1 MVDDIESKASV
12 FVNIS
17 TKSLITRFQLPMTNM
32 HHLIQIES
40 LGNLASL
47 PLNCLTHSHT
57 AQHNDSI
64 DCCALT
70 YKLTDRTL
78 AILLLFFILYYYYY
92 CGAALC
98 YFAELIGTSNFIR
111 NFNIHLTKKKW
122 SLFRSIPLLV
132 KMLLKRKQP
141 LE

>member
-1 MVDDIESKASV
+1 MKNPKKSHVQHMQIFNKISILVDDIESKASV

-70 YKLTDRTL
+70 HKLTDRTL
-78 AILLLFFILYYYYY
+78 AILLLFFILYYYYCY

-111 NFNIHLTKKKW
+111 NFNIHLTKKK
-122 SLFRSIPLLV
+122 
-132 KMLLKRKQP
+132 
-141 LE
+141 